1 MAVKSS
7 VEFKLLEDKKSFC
20 KSRSLI
26 VWAKWLCGNT
36 FLLNDLAIIL
46 SGHERDLYAKI
57 KKKKKNCDFPAV
69 EQSYRLFQI
78 SFIHGLI
85 IYNTWQ
91 IIKAFMRCLH
101 QRNEAIVSD
110 KLYAAPIH
118 NELLNV
124 FHFNCY
130 LGVNRELTL
139 QLLTGIISYVHGVW
153 QSCKFTM
160 HLSSTAAMFSSSL
173 AFGLYL
179 WSVDTGR
186 DRQPGWFAD
195 IC

>member
-1 MAVKSS
+1 MYWVQECIYQNPLVWVWFFSSSAVKWELRHMAVKSS

-57 KKKKKNCDFPAV
+57 KKKKK
-69 EQSYRLFQI
+69 I

-139 QLLTGIISYVHGVW
+139 QLLTGIISYVRGVW

-160 HLSSTAAMFSSSL
+160 HLFNSSN
-173 AFGLYL
+173 
-179 WSVDTGR
+179 V
-186 DRQPGWFAD
+186 
-195 IC
+195 